1 MDYKDKITDQQI
13 ASLLEEISSLK
24 RENEKLKAVY
34 DKAVISEKAF
44 RDLFDSTSDAIY
56 IQDNEGRFLM
66 VNRGAELMYGYPR
79 EYFVGKT
86 PEFLSAPGMNDLEKV
101 IEYHKKAIKGIDQ
114 HFEFWGITKTKR
126 IFPKTVKMMKGF
138 YKNQDVVIVT
148 AQDIT
153 DKKLTSESIKKTT
166 TTLKALFDST
176 PDGIVIIENNDI
188 SMVNIRFTEITGLT
202 LRDLKSRKLES
213 IVNQNDI
220 DRLKEIL
227 KTAEKTNKMPE
238 DLIYKVKLDSGEE
251 KILKNRYRFLGNDND
266 FKNRL
271 VIVSDITEQQKNE
284 EALQDSEFKLKGIFQ
299 NSLDGIGVSKNGVH
313 VMCNPAYLQIFGYE
327 SNDELLSIKEIDL
340 IAEDERERISE
351 YTQKRIKNESAPT
364 IYNTIGLKKDGSKF
378 DLEIKVS
385 EYFFK
390 GEKYQ
395 IAFVRDITESNK
407 LMSELIEAKNN
418 AEKADNL
425 KSEFLAQVSHEIR
438 TPINAILSFAGLI
451 KEEVNEFIDKEISE
465 SFDIMNRAGNR
476 LIRTI
481 DLILGMSELQTN
493 SYEMNE
499 SEINLN
505 KDIIENILIEKSKT
519 ASKKKI
525 DIKTNFNDELII
537 NADENSVYQIFENII
552 DNAVKYT
559 DNGEIQINTRIE
571 NSIKTVEVI
580 DTGIGISNEYLE
592 KLFQPFTQEEQGYCR
607 KFEGNGLGLALV
619 KKYCEMNNAE
629 IKVVSK
635 KGLGTK
641 FTVAFM

>member
-1 MDYKDKITDQQI
+1 M
-13 ASLLEEISSLK
+13 
-24 RENEKLKAVY
+24 
-34 DKAVISEKAF
+34 
-44 RDLFDSTSDAIY
+44 
-56 IQDNEGRFLM
+56 
-66 VNRGAELMYGYPR
+66 
-79 EYFVGKT
+79 
-86 PEFLSAPGMNDLEKV
+86 
-101 IEYHKKAIKGIDQ
+101 
-114 HFEFWGITKTKR
+114 
-126 IFPKTVKMMKGF
+126 
-138 YKNQDVVIVT
+138 
-148 AQDIT
+148 
-153 DKKLTSESIKKTT
+153 
-166 TTLKALFDST
+166 
-176 PDGIVIIENNDI
+176 
-188 SMVNIRFTEITGLT
+188 
-202 LRDLKSRKLES
+202 
-213 IVNQNDI
+213 
-220 DRLKEIL
+220 
-227 KTAEKTNKMPE
+227 
-238 DLIYKVKLDSGEE
+238 
-251 KILKNRYRFLGNDND
+251 
-266 FKNRL
+266 
-271 VIVSDITEQQKNE
+271 
-284 EALQDSEFKLKGIFQ
+284 
-299 NSLDGIGVSKNGVH
+299 
-313 VMCNPAYLQIFGYE
+313 
-327 SNDELLSIKEIDL
+327 
-340 IAEDERERISE
+340 
-351 YTQKRIKNESAPT
+351 
-364 IYNTIGLKKDGSKF
+364 
-378 DLEIKVS
+378 
-385 EYFFK
+385 
-390 GEKYQ
+390 
-395 IAFVRDITESNK
+395 
-407 LMSELIEAKNN
+407 
-418 AEKADNL
+418 
-425 KSEFLAQVSHEIR
+425 
-438 TPINAILSFAGLI
+438 
-451 KEEVNEFIDKEISE
+451 NEFIDKEISE

>member
-1 MDYKDKITDQQI
+1 
-13 ASLLEEISSLK
+13 
-24 RENEKLKAVY
+24 
-34 DKAVISEKAF
+34 
-44 RDLFDSTSDAIY
+44 
-56 IQDNEGRFLM
+56 
-66 VNRGAELMYGYPR
+66 
-79 EYFVGKT
+79 
-86 PEFLSAPGMNDLEKV
+86 
-101 IEYHKKAIKGIDQ
+101 
-114 HFEFWGITKTKR
+114 
-126 IFPKTVKMMKGF
+126 
-138 YKNQDVVIVT
+138 
-148 AQDIT
+148 
-153 DKKLTSESIKKTT
+153 
-166 TTLKALFDST
+166 
-176 PDGIVIIENNDI
+176 
-188 SMVNIRFTEITGLT
+188 
-202 LRDLKSRKLES
+202 
-213 IVNQNDI
+213 
-220 DRLKEIL
+220 
-227 KTAEKTNKMPE
+227 
-238 DLIYKVKLDSGEE
+238 
-251 KILKNRYRFLGNDND
+251 
-266 FKNRL
+266 
-271 VIVSDITEQQKNE
+271 
-284 EALQDSEFKLKGIFQ
+284 
-299 NSLDGIGVSKNGVH
+299 
-313 VMCNPAYLQIFGYE
+313 MCNPAYLQIFGYE